1 MKQQTKKQEIEEAL
15 EELQRNRARRDENPM
30 TNHIENTQGKTENTI
45 TNQDQNTQ
53 KITKDID
60 GLRPTRQPLGIT
72 GIPLS
77 CRLVY
82 MYLTNEYYS

>member
-1 MKQQTKKQEIEEAL
+1 MNKIEDEKMQEE
-15 EELQRNRARRDENPM
+15 
-30 TNHIENTQGKTENTI
+30 TQGKTTNTMI
-45 TNQDQNTQ
+45 DQKQ
-53 KITKDID
+53 SMEKITKDID